1 MSRFYGSLCSMF
13 LVNFC
18 NFFISELNAPSG
30 PFRANRAY
38 TCICTVTKE

>member
-1 MSRFYGSLCSMF
+1 MF

-30 PFRANRAY
+30 PSLAYEAY
-38 TCICTVTKE
+38 TCIYTVTKK